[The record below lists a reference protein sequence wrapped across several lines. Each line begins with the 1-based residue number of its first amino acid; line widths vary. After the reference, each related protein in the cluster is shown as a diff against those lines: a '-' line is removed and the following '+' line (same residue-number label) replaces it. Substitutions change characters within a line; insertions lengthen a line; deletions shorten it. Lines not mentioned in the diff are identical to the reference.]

1 MKNSMLDLHN
11 HLFAQLE
18 RLSDESVKGDE
29 LREELSRAKA
39 VVAVADVLV
48 NNATLMLEAEK
59 LKSKGKETEITIP
72 SVLSADN
79 ERHCSGL
86 DGTRAVVNFDN
97 GFGASVITGER
108 FYTNEEHPYELA
120 VLKNGEVC
128 YETEL
133 TDDVLGY
140 LNEEQVNDYLVKI
153 EALPSSI

>member
-72 SVLSADN
+72 SVLSADHEPRPRLQRVAN
-79 ERHCSGL
+79 
-86 DGTRAVVNFDN
+86 
-97 GFGASVITGER
+97 
-108 FYTNEEHPYELA
+108 
-120 VLKNGEVC
+120 
-128 YETEL
+128 
-133 TDDVLGY
+133 
-140 LNEEQVNDYLVKI
+140 
-153 EALPSSI
+153 

>member
-1 MKNSMLDLHN
+1 MRWVLITLDAEL
-11 HLFAQLE
+11 
-18 RLSDESVKGDE
+18 ESVGVFAMNVTE
-29 LREELSRAKA
+29 LNFEQH
-39 VVAVADVLV
+39 
-48 NNATLMLEAEK
+48 
-59 LKSKGKETEITIP
+59 P
-72 SVLSADN
+72 
-79 ERHCSGL
+79 SGL

-120 VLKNGEVC
+120 VLKNGEIC

-153 EALPSSI
+153 EALPSSV

>member
-59 LKSKGKETEITIP
+59 LKSKGKETEITLP
-72 SVLSADN
+72 SVLSADHEPRPRLQRVAN
-79 ERHCSGL
+79 
-86 DGTRAVVNFDN
+86 
-97 GFGASVITGER
+97 
-108 FYTNEEHPYELA
+108 
-120 VLKNGEVC
+120 
-128 YETEL
+128 
-133 TDDVLGY
+133 
-140 LNEEQVNDYLVKI
+140 
-153 EALPSSI
+153 